1 MKKSLSALCAL
12 PILLAA
18 GVLSLSSC
26 AETLMNATSNLVV
39 VSPQSRLYTGK
50 PTLEFSSSNILSATL
65 NGSSITV
72 TDKAVLTASQT
83 GLNVLELTEKDS
95 GGKTLSTVTVNY
107 FVNDLNP
114 EEAHFFGDLTGW
126 TDNSADLA
134 LVAPAGVLETPASAD
149 TAKWGSV
156 GKAYVEAASDPVM
169 MKVDVATI
177 VRTGAYAS
185 VGFQQTGTL
194 QNQMVAQVVR
204 TAAGLTLNIRD
215 TGAATQVRASA
226 DHERSS
232 WSPVSVYFFRDSSNY
247 HAAVIGSDGSVLT
260 AAKIINYI
268 PTITMNRRSI
278 ILGPNDSSSTAA
290 LVTADNYFYYK

>member
-26 AETLMNATSNLVV
+26 AETLMNATSDLVV

-50 PTLEFSSSNILSATL
+50 PTLEFRSSNILSATL

-83 GLNVLELTEKDS
+83 GLNVLEITEKDS

-114 EEAHFFGDLTGW
+114 AEVDLFANLSGWTTYGDLVLGA
-126 TDNSADLA
+126 S
-134 LVAPAGVLETPASAD
+134 AGVLTTPASD
-149 TAKWGSV
+149 STAKWGSV
-156 GKAYVEAASDPVM
+156 GKLYTYGTEQKVM
-169 MKVDVATI
+169 MKADIAT
-177 VRTGAYAS
+177 VFNTGGYAS
-185 VGFQQTGTL
+185 VGFQQSGDL
-194 QNQMVAQVVR
+194 QKQMVAQVVR

-215 TGAATQVRASA
+215 TGAAPQVRASA

-232 WSPVSVYFFRDSSNY
+232 WSPVSVYFYRDTSNY
-247 HAAVIGSDGSVLT
+247 HAAVVGGDGAVLA
-260 AAKIINYI
+260 AAKITNYI
-268 PTITMNRRSI
+268 PTWTLDLRSI
-278 ILGPNDSSSTAA
+278 ILGPNDGGNTATD